1 MLIIFDLFYQ
11 YIFDVNLFGFKPGL
25 YNFDQDIYE
34 RYSGIFNNELILG
47 KLPFF
52 IWIFNNY
59 FFFCFNKRNN
69 FYLLILLSIL
79 FFSILITGERSSL
92 MNIIISIIFIF
103 LFIKSL
109 RFKLTILSLTF

>member
-47 KLPFF
+47 S
-52 IWIFNNY
+52 
-59 FFFCFNKRNN
+59 
-69 FYLLILLSIL
+69 YL
-79 FFSILITGERSSL
+79 SSFGFL
-92 MNIIISIIFIF
+92 IIIFF
-103 LFIKSL
+103 LFQ
-109 RFKLTILSLTF
+109 